1 MPQLTQELSHTLTT
15 LGLKPSDKRL
25 ALMQLLIRVKPQAV
39 TIEDVYRLLAQQGT
53 GLNTSSIAHAMADLE
68 RVGLLERSS
77 GMDPRNR
84 YRCRYESGR
93 HLVLPVFLN
102 LNGERVRVTDAVL
115 VERLNRFLE
124 NWHGAGETGNWPV
137 LGAALEITVNVAK
150 GVRA

>member
-1 MPQLTQELSHTLTT
+1 MPQLTKELSHTLTT

-25 ALMQLLIRVKPQAV
+25 ALMKLLIRVKPQAV

-77 GMDPRNR
+77 GMDRRSR
-84 YRCRYESGR
+84 YRCRYEGDR
-93 HLVLPVFLN
+93 QVVLPVFLN
-102 LNGERVRVTDAVL
+102 LNGERLRVTDAVL
-115 VERLNRFLE
+115 VERLHRFLE
-124 NWHGAGETGNWPV
+124 NRRDAAETGNWPV
-137 LGAALEITVNVAK
+137 QGVALEITVNVAE